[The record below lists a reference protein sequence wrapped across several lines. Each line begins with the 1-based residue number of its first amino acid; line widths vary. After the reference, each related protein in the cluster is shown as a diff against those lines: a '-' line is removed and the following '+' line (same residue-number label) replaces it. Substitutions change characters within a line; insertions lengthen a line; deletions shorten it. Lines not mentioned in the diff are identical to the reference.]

1 MTKEFCIQYRVYEPG
16 NKQHDDDLAVIK
28 IKDGD
33 KITEKEICNYKTYD
47 YSDMLEELGYRRV
60 YLKEDV
66 DYEIEQVEER
76 VKKSEKELKSYKIL
90 LENKKI
96 FAEKNYYNNLCD
108 WFYDD

>member
-1 MTKEFCIQYRVYEPG
+1 MDKEFCIQYRIYEPG
-16 NKQHDDDLAVIK
+16 DKQYGDDLAVIK
-28 IKDGD
+28 IKNGD

-47 YSDMLEELGYRRV
+47 YADMLKELGYRRV

-76 VKKSEKELKSYKIL
+76 VKKLEKELESYKIF
-90 LENKKI
+90 LENKKS